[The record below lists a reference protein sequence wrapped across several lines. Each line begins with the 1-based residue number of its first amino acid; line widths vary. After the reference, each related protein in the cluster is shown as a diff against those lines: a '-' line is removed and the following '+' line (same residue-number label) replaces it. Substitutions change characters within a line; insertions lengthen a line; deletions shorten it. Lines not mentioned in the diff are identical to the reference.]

1 MAATIA
7 ASTALALPLAL
18 YANHKL
24 GVSRDLQNLRAQ
36 KASLRNH
43 AAHIAR
49 YGGNFSLYHLLELA
63 DPDADALYFEGRSWN
78 YRAMMAEVDSLAL
91 SLRELDVKHGDV
103 VSVFMSNSPEMV
115 FIIYACVKL
124 GAVPSLMNSH
134 LRGPTLLHCVK
145 LGGSTLIVS
154 TPDIAAHAAEAAAS
168 LNGTVKTVSL
178 NLGSFRSTPASA
190 NVIPFPPPSLNS
202 SEMVKPAV
210 QAMSDTAVFIFTSGT
225 TGNPKACSIKNALLS
240 ITSCPTYADFPSAY
254 NKPDPRYQPTRIYSC
269 MPLFHGTTFFTG
281 VCYAAGTSGCFCIG
295 RKFSARNF
303 WREVTEAK
311 ATRILYVG
319 ELCRFLLASSESEW
333 DRKHRVKTALGN
345 GLQKDVWLA
354 FQRRFG
360 VPEIREFYRST
371 EGIAGYDNRHSAS
384 QGETGAGRVGFQGWI
399 GRRKMNEDRIIVRFD
414 YDSEMP
420 YRDPSTG
427 YCVPAAV
434 GEPGEVIGR
443 IKDMG
448 GYTNYHNN
456 TEATE
461 KKIMRNVF
469 MEGDVWQRAGDLL
482 VIEPSGWVRF
492 VDRIGDTYRWNGE
505 NVSAGEIRGYISEL
519 PQVQDVVIVGKVLK
533 GYDGQAG
540 AAAISLSA
548 STKQEEDAFM
558 AELYDNLKKKGVPK
572 YAFPR
577 LAIITD
583 EIKVGDTFKHAK
595 QVVKA
600 VQWDSVTGG
609 KKYYLDVA
617 NGKYLPLDQVSW
629 GRIESGKAKL

>member
-1 MAATIA
+1 MA

-18 YANHKL
+18 YANHRL
-24 GVSRDLQNLRAQ
+24 GITRDLQNIRAQ

-49 YGGNFSLYHLLELA
+49 YGDNFSLYHLLELA
-63 DPDADALYFEGRSWN
+63 NPNADALYFEGRSWN
-78 YRAMMAEVDSLAL
+78 YRAMRAEIDNLAL
-91 SLRELDVKHGDV
+91 SLRELEVKHGDV

-124 GAVPSLMNSH
+124 GAIPSLMNSH
-134 LRGPTLLHCVK
+134 LRGPTLLHCVM
-145 LGGSTLIVS
+145 LGGSRLVVS
-154 TPDIAAHAAEAAAS
+154 TPDIASHAAEAVAS
-168 LNGTVKTVSL
+168 LNGSVKVVSL
-178 NLGSFRSTPASA
+178 GLGSFKSTLPSP
-190 NVIPFPPPSLNS
+190 NVMQFPLPSFNC
-202 SEMVKPAV
+202 SEVIKPAV

-225 TGNPKACSIKNALLS
+225 TGNPKACSVKNALLTV
-240 ITSCPTYADFPSAY
+240 TSCPTAADFPEAY
-254 NKPDPRYQPTRIYSC
+254 DKPDPQYQPTRIYSC

-281 VCYAAGTSGCFCIG
+281 ICYAVGTSGCFCIG

-311 ATRILYVG
+311 ATRVLYVG
-319 ELCRFLLASSESEW
+319 ELCRFLLASPENGW
-333 DRKHRVKTALGN
+333 DRKHHVKTAVGN

-371 EGIAGYDNRHSAS
+371 EGIAGYDNRHFAS
-384 QGETGAGRVGFQGWI
+384 QGETGAGRVGFQGLI
-399 GRRKMNEDRIIVRFD
+399 GRRKMNQDRIIVRFD
-414 YDSEMP
+414 YDMEMP
-420 YRDPSTG
+420 YRDPTTG
-427 YCVPAAV
+427 YCVAVKV

-461 KKIMRNVF
+461 KKIMRGVF
-469 MEGDVWQRAGDLL
+469 EKDDIWQRAGDLL

-505 NVSAGEIRGYISEL
+505 NVSAGEIRGYIAEL
-519 PQVQDVVIVGKVLK
+519 PQVQDVVVVGKVLK
-533 GYDGQAG
+533 EYDGQAG
-540 AAAISLSA
+540 TAAISLSA
-548 STKQEEDAFM
+548 TTSQEEDAFM
-558 AELYDNLKKKGVPK
+558 AVLYDNLKKKGVPK

-577 LAIITD
+577 LALITD

-595 QVVKA
+595 QFVKA
-600 VQWDSVTGG
+600 VQWGDVAGG

-617 NGKYLPLDQVSW
+617 SSKYLPLDRASW
-629 GRIESGKAKL
+629 EKIEAGKAKL